1 MRFPRGAHA
10 GEGLAN
16 LDVLDCGVS
25 AFEKWVFIDFV
36 INRRKKY
43 MAHVIVVGGTGML
56 REVSLFLAKH
66 DNTVS
71 VIGLEREDL
80 NGLALE
86 AQKFNGRI
94 NPILVD
100 YRDPQALEQG
110 LCEAMRFFGPLTLAV
125 AWITPDALPGAAN
138 TLAAVISAHSPV
150 CRYFQVLPGG
160 EITGKDRRFLDNLP
174 GAGKDPVPQD
184 HSRFQD
190 RARHVRL
197 AVEPGDFGR
206 HHPSHSQ

>member
-1 MRFPRGAHA
+1 
-10 GEGLAN
+10 
-16 LDVLDCGVS
+16 
-25 AFEKWVFIDFV
+25 
-36 INRRKKY
+36 
-43 MAHVIVVGGTGML
+43 ML

-160 EITGKDRRFLDNLP
+160 EITGKDRRFLDNPFPELEKILYRKIILGFKTERGMSVWLSNQEISDGIIQAIRNDRRDALIGQADP
-174 GAGKDPVPQD
+174 HAGQ
-184 HSRFQD
+184 
-190 RARHVRL
+190 AMT
-197 AVEPGDFGR
+197 A
-206 HHPSHSQ
+206 